1 MRNISPKK
9 VITVYNKTG
18 GRCWYCGK
26 ELDDD
31 FQIDHANPINK
42 GGSDDLD
49 NLLPSCKACNGRKYN
64 RTIDEYREY
73 LYWKKG
79 MRFTPEQVAFLAKN
93 GIKIGSLAIDPIVF
107 YGEQPFIKEDRHEA
121 Q

>member
-1 MRNISPKK
+1 MRDISPKR

-31 FQIDHANPINK
+31 FQIDHANPISK
-42 GGSDDLD
+42 GGSDDID
-49 NLLPSCKACNGRKYN
+49 NLLPSCNICNRRKSDK
-64 RTIDEYREY
+64 TVEEYRES

-79 MRFTPEQVAFLAKN
+79 MRFTPEQEAFLAEN
-93 GIKIGSLAIDPIVF
+93 GIKMGDLAIDPIVF
-107 YGEQPFIKEDRHEA
+107 YGELPFILEDRHE
-121 Q
+121 

>member
-9 VITVYNKTG
+9 VIAVYNKTG

-42 GGSDDLD
+42 GGSDDIS
-49 NLLPSCKACNGRKYN
+49 NLLPSCNVCNRRKSDK
-64 RTIDEYREY
+64 TVEEYREY
-73 LYWKKG
+73 LYWKSG
-79 MRFTPEQVAFLAKN
+79 MRFTPEQEAFLMEN
-93 GIKIGSLAIDPIVF
+93 GIKVLKT
-107 YGEQPFIKEDRHEA
+107 IKESWNNKGDYSKTITTQTAE
-121 Q
+121 

>member
-9 VITVYNKTG
+9 VIAVYNKTG

-42 GGSDDLD
+42 GGSDDIS
-49 NLLPSCKACNGRKYN
+49 NLLPSCNVCNRRKSDK
-64 RTIDEYREY
+64 TVEEYREY
-73 LYWKKG
+73 LYWKSG
-79 MRFTPEQVAFLAKN
+79 MRFTPEQEAFLMEN
-93 GIKIGSLAIDPIVF
+93 GIKVESLAIDPIVF
-107 YGEQPFIKEDRHEA
+107 YGELPFIEEDRHE
-121 Q
+121 